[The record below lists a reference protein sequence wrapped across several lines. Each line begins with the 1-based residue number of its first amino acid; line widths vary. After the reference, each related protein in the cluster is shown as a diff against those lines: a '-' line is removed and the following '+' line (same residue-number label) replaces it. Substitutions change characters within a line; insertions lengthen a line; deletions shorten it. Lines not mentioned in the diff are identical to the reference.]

1 MNKKFSFIFFI
12 LLGIGFL
19 VVLFLVTRGSTFS
32 ILEPKGLIA
41 GKERTLLITVT
52 LLSLVVVVP
61 VYISLFT
68 IAWKYRAS
76 NIKATYTPEKVTT
89 PLVQVLWWG
98 IPSVIISILGFI
110 MWTHVH
116 ELDPHKA
123 IAASTPPMTI
133 QVVSLQWKWLF
144 IYPQQ
149 NIATVNYVAF
159 PEKTPI
165 TFILTSDAPMNSF
178 WIPQLGGQMYTMPG
192 MINMTHLIADTRGE
206 FRGSTAEI
214 SGKGFARMKFMAKS
228 TSREDF
234 DAWVQSVK
242 QSATP
247 LQFTTYTSLA
257 KPSEDIPSTSYAPVE
272 NDLYNK
278 ILMKYMPT
286 PAPHTNQTTDHMSG
300 MEM

>member
-1 MNKKFSFIFFI
+1 MNKKLFFIFFI
-12 LLGIGFL
+12 LLAIGFF
-19 VVLFLVTRGSTFS
+19 VVLFTVTRGSTFA

-41 GKERTLLITVT
+41 GKERTLLITAT
-52 LLSLVVVVP
+52 LLSLVVIVP
-61 VYISLFT
+61 VYVFMFA

-76 NIKATYTPEKVTT
+76 NTKATYTPDSVTT
-89 PLVQVLWWG
+89 PLMQALWWG

-144 IYPQQ
+144 IYPEQ
-149 NIATVNYVAF
+149 NIATLNYVVF

-165 TFILTSDAPMNSF
+165 TFLLTSDAPMNSF

-192 MINMTHLIADTRGE
+192 MTNTTHLIADTRGE

-214 SGKGFARMKFMAKS
+214 SGSGFAGMKFVAKS
-228 TSREDF
+228 ASKEDF

-242 QSATP
+242 QSAQP
-247 LQFTTYTSLA
+247 LAFTTYTTLA
-257 KPSEDIPSTSYAPVE
+257 EPSENVPPTSYAPVE

-278 ILMKYMPT
+278 ILMKFMPMPGPNT
-286 PAPHTNQTTDHMSG
+286 PQTEHGMSG